1 MYNYNVL
8 SRNEHR
14 FLLAGLKVPKHSD
27 WTARQAAYLSA
38 IKEFLLKLNP
48 DFSSIEVTFVKAL
61 NVGRKEDK
69 RLFLSV
75 DCKEVQQ
82 YVMLYMNKTIKYINA
97 FLSISFCEI
106 LSCISNITM
115 TYFLHEHGPLHLS
128 NSLYSSLVY
137 F

>member
-1 MYNYNVL
+1 M
-8 SRNEHR
+8 
-14 FLLAGLKVPKHSD
+14 PKHSD

-38 IKEFLLKLNP
+38 VKELLLKLNL

-82 YVMLYMNKTIKYINA
+82 YVLLYMNKTVK
-97 FLSISFCEI
+97 
-106 LSCISNITM
+106 
-115 TYFLHEHGPLHLS
+115 
-128 NSLYSSLVY
+128 
-137 F
+137 